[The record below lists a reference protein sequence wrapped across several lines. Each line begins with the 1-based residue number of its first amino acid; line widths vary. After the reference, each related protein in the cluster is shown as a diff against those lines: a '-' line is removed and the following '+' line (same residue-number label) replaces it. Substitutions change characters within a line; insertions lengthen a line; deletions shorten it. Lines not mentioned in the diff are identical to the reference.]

1 MRAHGHGQEER
12 PLLPDWA
19 PAVFWVLG
27 PLALLSLTYVLM
39 AEVLEMPSRVV
50 TPVVLIL
57 VPASIAFIGVYVGG
71 RMYKPDYAGKDG
83 RCAAPPGQ
91 KTRCRHFQ
99 AIGGTLPGGGIRCA
113 FLDDRTECMKARRG
127 G

>member
-1 MRAHGHGQEER
+1 MRAYGHGHEER

-19 PAVFWVLG
+19 PAVLWVLA
-27 PLALLSLTYVLM
+27 PLALFSLTYMLM
-39 AEVLEMPSRVV
+39 VEVLDVPTRVV

-57 VPASIAFIGVYVGG
+57 APATIGFIGVYVGG

-83 RCAAPPGQ
+83 LCAAPPGQ
-91 KTRCRHFQ
+91 KMKCRHFK
-99 AIGGTLPGGGIRCA
+99 AIGGILPGGKMRCA
-113 FLDDRTECMKARRG
+113 FLDDRRECMKARRG

>member
-1 MRAHGHGQEER
+1 MRASGHGHEER

-19 PAVFWVLG
+19 QAVFWVLA
-27 PLALLSLTYVLM
+27 PLAVLSLAYMLM
-39 AEVLEMPSRVV
+39 VQVFRVPARVV
-50 TPVVLIL
+50 TPVILIL
-57 VPASIAFIGVYVGG
+57 APASLLFIGVYVGG
-71 RMYKPDYAGKDG
+71 RMYKPDYAGSNG

-91 KTRCRHFQ
+91 KVKCRHFQ

-113 FLDDRTECMKARRG
+113 FLDDRAQCMKARRG

>member
-12 PLLPDWA
+12 PLLPEWA

-57 VPASIAFIGVYVGG
+57 APASIAFIGVYVGG

-83 RCAAPPGQ
+83 LCAAPRGQ
-91 KTRCRHFQ
+91 KRNCRHFQ
-99 AIGGTLPGGGIRCA
+99 SIGGMLPGGDMRCA

-127 G
+127 R